1 MRIWVRM
8 KDNPSIL
15 KLIKEEDYIEESM
28 IREKETKSKLDSILK
43 SGRAPGINTT
53 PNAEPSLQYKGKY
66 DEGAVADYLDTTLDS
81 AKKRAIERENTTGNA
96 FKKTKVPIRRKK

>member
-15 KLIKEEDYIEESM
+15 KLISEDDFNEESM

-43 SGRAPGINTT
+43 SGRAPS
-53 PNAEPSLQYKGKY
+53 PNAEPSLQYKGKF
-66 DEGAVADYLDTTLDS
+66 DEGAVADYLDTTLDG

-96 FKKTKVPIRRKK
+96 FKKTKVPIRRKQ